1 MFAKTSVTSAHA
13 VLTQTTR
20 KAVRLPY
27 APPCKLCAA
36 VSVQCST
43 MPAPTWMIPPRA
55 AVQPLPGAV
64 AARPLEPEVP
74 QLEVSRLEATRAVL
88 AELRLVVHLPVAA
101 AEVELH
107 GSPRGLGAGVGTFPM
122 NVW

>member
-1 MFAKTSVTSAHA
+1 
-13 VLTQTTR
+13 
-20 KAVRLPY
+20 
-27 APPCKLCAA
+27 
-36 VSVQCST
+36 
-43 MPAPTWMIPPRA
+43 MIPPRA

-64 AARPLEPEVP
+64 EARPLEPEVP
-74 QLEVSRLEATRAVL
+74 QLEVPRLEATRAVL
-88 AELRLVVHLPVAA
+88 AELRLVVHLPVAHLPVAA